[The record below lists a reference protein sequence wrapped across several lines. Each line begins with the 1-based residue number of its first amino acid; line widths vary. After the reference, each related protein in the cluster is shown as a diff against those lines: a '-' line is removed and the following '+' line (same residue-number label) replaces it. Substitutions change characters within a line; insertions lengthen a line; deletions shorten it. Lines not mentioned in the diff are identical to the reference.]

1 MEKFKTQTS
10 FSETKFLCF
19 LTNCASPTPTPN
31 ASTHTFKFKL
41 RKRNDA
47 NLQFFWR
54 GGGGGELRE
63 KKNFYINLLTDF
75 LPSFPILN
83 YHGERDWNRKRKT
96 FHLQLIF
103 FYYFFFFEF
112 TYSTSVYFIFI
123 FTIQN

>member
-63 KKNFYINLLTDF
+63 KKILYKSTDRF
-75 LPSFPILN
+75 PSFFPHL
-83 YHGERDWNRKRKT
+83 ELPRRKR
-96 FHLQLIF
+96 L
-103 FYYFFFFEF
+103 E
-112 TYSTSVYFIFI
+112 
-123 FTIQN
+123 

>member
-47 NLQFFWR
+47 NLQFF
-54 GGGGGELRE
+54 GEE
-63 KKNFYINLLTDF
+63 EEENYGKKKNFIYI
-75 LPSFPILN
+75 
-83 YHGERDWNRKRKT
+83 Y
-96 FHLQLIF
+96 
-103 FYYFFFFEF
+103 
-112 TYSTSVYFIFI
+112 
-123 FTIQN
+123 

>member
-10 FSETKFLCF
+10 FSGTKFLCF

-54 GGGGGELRE
+54 GGGELRE
-63 KKNFYINLLTDF
+63 KKNFI
-75 LPSFPILN
+75 
-83 YHGERDWNRKRKT
+83 
-96 FHLQLIF
+96 
-103 FYYFFFFEF
+103 
-112 TYSTSVYFIFI
+112 
-123 FTIQN
+123 

>member
-47 NLQFFWR
+47 NLQFF
-54 GGGGGELRE
+54 GEE
-63 KKNFYINLLTDF
+63 EEENYGKKKILYISTDRFPSF
-75 LPSFPILN
+75 LPHLELP
-83 YHGERDWNRKRKT
+83 RRKR
-96 FHLQLIF
+96 L
-103 FYYFFFFEF
+103 E
-112 TYSTSVYFIFI
+112 
-123 FTIQN
+123 